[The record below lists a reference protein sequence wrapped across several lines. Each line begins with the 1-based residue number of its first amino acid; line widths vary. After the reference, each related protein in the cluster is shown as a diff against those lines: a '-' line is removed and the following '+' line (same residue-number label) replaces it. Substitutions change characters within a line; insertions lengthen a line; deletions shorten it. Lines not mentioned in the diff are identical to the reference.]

1 VNLKKEDTLKE
12 KEEDPVNNWLSID
25 ASYRTSNGWENC
37 VSSVFF
43 ILWIY
48 IKCRGLCDDII
59 SSRLEWI
66 IMRLLSL

>member
-25 ASYRTSNGWENC
+25 APYRTSNGWENC
-37 VSSVFF
+37 VSSVFY
-43 ILWIY
+43 LMNLH
-48 IKCRGLCDDII
+48 KVSRGLCDII